1 MRIAFGKISLQL
13 VKIQDKTTRASKVK
27 RQRERERERERENC
41 NWDSRIMLENKDREN
56 DTRKGE
62 ARKQTSSY
70 NEKESKGDFA
80 MSFNIAQR

>member
-27 RQRERERERERENC
+27 RQRERERKNC

>member
-1 MRIAFGKISLQL
+1 MAKFHCNLSKF
-13 VKIQDKTTRASKVK
+13 KTRRLEHRKSKG
-27 RQRERERERERENC
+27 REREREREREKKNC

-56 DTRKGE
+56 DTRKVE